1 MRPHKYYDAKK
12 YDKHLY
18 LFCSVDPVAVP
29 VQSIST
35 ISDSIGRNPRAFFI
49 IPSLSLDSSDFE
61 YLIKLNLN
69 PLIIVTR
76 FWRPIWTR
84 SGYIAITD
92 RDINVL
98 W

>member
-1 MRPHKYYDAKK
+1 MTQRKYNKP
-12 YDKHLY
+12 LY
-18 LFCSVDPVAVP
+18 LFCSVDPVVVP

-35 ISDSIGRNPRAFFI
+35 ISDSIGRNPRAVFI
-49 IPSLSLDSSDFE
+49 IPSLSLDSSYFE

-84 SGYIAITD
+84 SGFIAITEKN
-92 RDINVL
+92 INVL